1 MTESEPILH
10 TNVVPMI
17 DITSHN
23 DALDRAAQRLR
34 SILATMNVS
43 ANEVDLEAPS
53 TMRARDEVIARYQPM
68 FHPDNLG
75 RLTEEDFQGFLLFR
89 NNKHWMALHR
99 LGSQITADLPRL
111 RQALKL
117 LLDES
122 RPLDERLTRL
132 VPRKGPAF
140 VPMLN
145 RAVLTPI
152 LLISFPDRY
161 GVWNQVSEAG
171 LIELQ
176 LWPDLDRATPF
187 GKKYL
192 AVNGTLVDLARA
204 TGVDL
209 WTLDSLLW
217 RVQQPVPELQGP
229 VSPGPE
235 VVPPEATSDGARFGL
250 ERHLHEFLRDNWGH
264 PSLFPDWTLYVEDGE
279 EVGYEYRCEVG
290 RIDLLGQ
297 HRTKRE
303 WLVVELKKNQ
313 TSDETVGQ
321 VLRYMGWVRKKLA
334 KPGDSVRGLI
344 IAHKADAS
352 IRYAISSVDSVDLN
366 LYEVEFKLRP
376 AGPS

>member
-1 MTESEPILH
+1 MT
-10 TNVVPMI
+10 
-17 DITSHN
+17 DIAPHS

-34 SILATMNVS
+34 SILATINVS
-43 ANEVDLEAPS
+43 ATEVDLETVS
-53 TMRARDEVIARYQPM
+53 TMRARDEVIARYRPI
-68 FHPDNLG
+68 FHPDNLS

-122 RPLDERLTRL
+122 QPLDGRLTKL
-132 VPRKGPAF
+132 VPKRGPGF

-192 AVNGTLVDLARA
+192 AVNRVLVDLARA

-217 RVQQPVPELQGP
+217 RVQQPGSELPVQVSSGEE
-229 VSPGPE
+229 VSPEP
-235 VVPPEATSDGARFGL
+235 TTDGARFGL
-250 ERHLHEFLRDNWGH
+250 ERHLHEFLRDNWRH
-264 PSLFPDWTLYVEDGE
+264 PSLFPDWILYVEDGE
-279 EVGYEYRCEVG
+279 EVGYEYRCEIG
-290 RIDLLGQ
+290 RIDLLAQ
-297 HRTKRE
+297 HTTKPE

-321 VLRYMGWVRKKLA
+321 VLRYMGWVREKLA

-352 IRYAISSVDSVDLN
+352 IRYAISSVDSVDLK

-376 AGPS
+376 VGRPQDSTS